1 MTDFNNGIGFN
12 YQGNLGYV
20 KGFKLEGVKETLDV
34 FQQLADEIGDKKA
47 TSKVL
52 LPAMKMAIQPVLIAS
67 KMLVPRDTSK
77 LADSLI
83 AYVKRPTS
91 KDKRSKY
98 IAQNDVVIAKVE
110 TKPISAREEK
120 DFKATKKSL
129 ATKGIKVTRK
139 SFFEGRGRYY
149 DARAVANE
157 FGTAN
162 RGAKPF
168 LRPAMEGQAQT
179 VLELLSITLDQKIRQ
194 YRSKNQK

>member
-1 MTDFNNGIGFN
+1 MGF
-12 YQGNLGYV
+12 YDGNSGYS
-20 KGFKLEGVKETLDV
+20 KEFKIEGLQETLEV
-34 FQQLADEIGDKKA
+34 FRQLADEIGDKKA
-47 TSKVL
+47 RSKVL
-52 LPAMKMAIQPVLIAS
+52 LPAMKMAIQPVLVAA
-67 KMLVPRDTSK
+67 KMLVPRDSGK

-83 AYVKRPTS
+83 SYVKRPTA

-98 IAQNDVVIAKVE
+98 IGNNDAIIAKVE

-157 FGTAN
+157 FGTAD
-162 RGAKPF
+162 RGSKPF
-168 LRPAMEGQAQT
+168 LRPAMEGQAST
-179 VLELLSITLDQKIRQ
+179 VVDLLSITLDQKIRQ
-194 YRSKNQK
+194 YRSKNAK

>member
-1 MTDFNNGIGFN
+1 MGF
-12 YQGNLGYV
+12 YDRNLSYS
-20 KGFKLEGVKETLDV
+20 KEFKLEGVQETLDV
-34 FQQLADEIGDKKA
+34 FRQLADEIGDKNA
-47 TSKVL
+47 RSKVL
-52 LPAMKMAIQPVLIAS
+52 IPAMKMAIQPVLVAA
-67 KMLVPRDTSK
+67 KMLVPRDSGK

-83 AYVKRPTS
+83 SYVKRPTA

-98 IAQNDVVIAKVE
+98 IGAKDTIIAKVE

-139 SFFEGRGRYY
+139 AFFEGRGRYY

-179 VLELLSITLDQKIRQ
+179 VIDLLSVTLDQKIRQ
-194 YRSKNQK
+194 YRSKTAK